1 MNRPTWAIVIAV
13 ILVLLLV
20 GACGF
25 VIIPWMGGYGSGN
38 WGMMGPGTGPGIM
51 GVFGSPFIGGIGM
64 LLFGAFIIIGI
75 VLLAVWLAQNAG
87 QSSVSTTRGESP
99 LDILKVRYAK
109 GEITREQYEEMRR
122 DLG

>member
-1 MNRPTWAIVIAV
+1 MNRPTGVIVIGI
-13 ILVLLLV
+13 ILVLLLI

-25 VIIPWMGGYGSGN
+25 VAIPWMGGYGSGN
-38 WGMMGPGTGPGIM
+38 WGMMGPWMM
-51 GVFGSPFIGGIGM
+51 GGFGFPFSGGIGV
-64 LLFGAFIIIGI
+64 LIFGVFIIVGI
-75 VLLAVWLAQNAG
+75 ALLVAWFAGRAG

>member
-1 MNRPTWAIVIAV
+1 MNRPTWAIVIGIV
-13 ILVLLLV
+13 LVLLLI

-25 VIIPWMGGYGSGN
+25 VIIPSAGGYSSGN
-38 WGMMGPGTGPGIM
+38 WGMMGPWMM
-51 GVFGSPFIGGIGM
+51 GGFGSPFLGGIGM
-64 LLFGAFIIIGI
+64 LLFGVFIIAGI
-75 VLLAVWLAQNAG
+75 VLLVAWFARNAG

-99 LDILKVRYAK
+99 LDILKIRYAK